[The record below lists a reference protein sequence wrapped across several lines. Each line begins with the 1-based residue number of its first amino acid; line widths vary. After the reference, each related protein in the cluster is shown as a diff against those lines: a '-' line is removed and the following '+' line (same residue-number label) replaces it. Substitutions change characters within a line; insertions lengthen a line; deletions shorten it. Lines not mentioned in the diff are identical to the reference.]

1 MASSPQQPQRP
12 RPTRQPGLL
21 ATLERKFS
29 AFMNSLGDVLLDIT
43 ALEVNTMVVSQIT
56 GEKFIPEETYGELYR
71 IPMDPRDG
79 AYFQQVGIPY
89 HMELRSQYCSLRQK
103 LDMYCRLAASRLNQ
117 PIDHIPDPQNPADA
131 PLLSALMADPEF
143 LRGLRKL
150 GELMSALDAGNPR
163 SPTTD
168 LIYAQTIIQL
178 DGDIINRYHQ
188 NLLVHPHKQV
198 IMDLHHQGVAVG
210 EKQWHSLLSFMID
223 LVGSVVRERGSNI
236 AALPIN
242 DKPSKP

>member
-1 MASSPQQPQRP
+1 MASSAQQPQRP
-12 RPTRQPGLL
+12 RPPRQPGLL

-29 AFMNSLGDVLLDIT
+29 AFLNSLGDVLLDIT

-56 GEKFIPEETYGELYR
+56 GEKFVPEETYSELYK

-79 AYFQQVGIPY
+79 TYFQQVGIPH
-89 HMELRSQYCSLRQK
+89 HMELRSQYCSLRHK
-103 LDMYCRLAASRLNQ
+103 LDMHCRLAANRLNQ
-117 PIDHIPDPQNPADA
+117 PIDHIPNPQNPADGL
-131 PLLSALMADPEF
+131 LLSALMADPEF

-150 GELMSALDAGNPR
+150 GELMSALDGGNPR
-163 SPTTD
+163 SPATD

-210 EKQWHSLLSFMID
+210 EKQWHSLLGFMID
-223 LVGSVVRERGSNI
+223 LVRSAMRDRTANVVT
-236 AALPIN
+236 LPMN
-242 DKPSKP
+242 DTSSKP